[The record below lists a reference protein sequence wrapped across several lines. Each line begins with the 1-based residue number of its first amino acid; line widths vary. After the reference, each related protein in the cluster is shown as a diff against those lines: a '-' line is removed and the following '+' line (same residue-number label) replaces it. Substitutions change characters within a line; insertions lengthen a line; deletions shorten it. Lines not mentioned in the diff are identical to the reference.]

1 MKKTH
6 LKAVDPK
13 TFRIKTVYES
23 IGGVWRY
30 FIHTDG
36 QYKDVWPDC
45 VFNPETVKELSKQNL
60 VRYLKKQIKDWEE
73 FCDFCGDCRD
83 ESRMY
88 DQGIGRIDAL
98 KDVLTYVLKH
108 KG

>member
-13 TFRIKTVYES
+13 TFKIRTVYES
-23 IGGVWRY
+23 IGGLWRY

-45 VFNPETVKELSKQNL
+45 VFNPETAKELSKQNL
-60 VRYLKKQIKDWEE
+60 VRYLKKRIKHWEE
-73 FCDFCGDCRD
+73 CRD
-83 ESRMY
+83 FYKDREYGSRMY
-88 DQGIGRIDAL
+88 DQCIGRIDAL
-98 KDVLTYVLKH
+98 EDVLIYVLKH